1 MIVVPRSMRGRRET
15 MLRRFFVLSASLLA
29 CAALSATAGAAPAN
43 SPRADVIP
51 ATCGSE
57 QVEFIVIGN
66 GTFSPGHVAGTT
78 SVFVPY
84 SLDITVTFT
93 PEGGG
98 EPFVESEHSTKP
110 APATDLVTCN
120 INFSA
125 TFPGEGTVSFV
136 GTVTG
141 FFTPR

>member
-1 MIVVPRSMRGRRET
+1 
-15 MLRRFFVLSASLLA
+15 MLRRLIVLSVSVLA

-51 ATCGSE
+51 ATCNGQE
-57 QVEFIVIGN
+57 VEFIVVGN
-66 GTFSPGHVAGTT
+66 GSFSPGHVAGTT

-84 SLDITVTFT
+84 SIDITIMFT

-98 EPFVESEHSTKP
+98 EPFVESEHATKP
-110 APATDLVTCN
+110 APADDLVTCN

>member
-1 MIVVPRSMRGRRET
+1 MRR
-15 MLRRFFVLSASLLA
+15 LLLVLAASLLA
-29 CAALSATAGAAPAN
+29 CAAVSATAGAAPGK

-51 ATCGSE
+51 ATCDGQE
-57 QVEFIVIGN
+57 VEFIVVGN
-66 GTFSPGHVAGTT
+66 GTFSPGHVAGST
-78 SVFVPY
+78 SVYVPY
-84 SLDITVTFT
+84 SIDLTITFT

-98 EPFVESEHSTKP
+98 EPFVESEHATKP
-110 APATDLVTCN
+110 ARATELVTCG

-125 TFPGEGTVSFV
+125 TFPGEGTVTFV